1 MTAGDIKQSICLAS
15 LLAPK
20 VDGCS
25 TMILYVLTSN
35 PETIRHFR
43 AGIEI

>member
-1 MTAGDIKQSICLAS
+1 MTAGGIKQSIWLAS

-35 PETIRHFR
+35 PEPP
-43 AGIEI
+43 

>member
-1 MTAGDIKQSICLAS
+1 MTAGDIKQSS
-15 LLAPK
+15 SVLAPK

-43 AGIEI
+43 VGIEI